1 MTSGKTLIVIV
12 GPTAIGKTS
21 LSIAFAKAYQTQIL
35 SCDSRQF
42 YKEMTIGTAVPTA
55 EELAEAPHHFIQNL
69 SIHDNYSVGKFETDA
84 MELLSELFKTNNIV
98 VMVGGSALYEKA
110 VTHGLDDFPDVHP
123 DIIKELE
130 NDLEKTGI
138 KSFQETLKTIDPEYY
153 KEVDLENP
161 RRLIRAISIYQSS
174 GITYSSLRSQKKSNR
189 PFNVVKIGLEAPR
202 EELYDRIN
210 QRVDLM
216 LEIGLENE
224 AKALYPFKNLNAL
237 QTVGYQEF
245 YGHYDGKY
253 NLEEAIR
260 LIKRNTRRFAKRQ
273 LTWYRKDPDVTWFP
287 YRTRHTDIIQRV
299 RKELMG

>member
-1 MTSGKTLIVIV
+1 
-12 GPTAIGKTS
+12 
-21 LSIAFAKAYQTQIL
+21 
-35 SCDSRQF
+35 
-42 YKEMTIGTAVPTA
+42 MTIGTAVPTA

-69 SIHDNYSVGKFETDA
+69 SIKDTYSVGDFEKDA
-84 MELLSELFKTNNIV
+84 MAVLSDLFLTKDVV

-123 DIIKELE
+123 DIIKQLE
-130 NDLEKTGI
+130 DDLEEKGI
-138 KSFQETLKTIDPEYY
+138 QSLQEVLKTIDPEYY

-161 RRLIRAISIYQSS
+161 RRLIRAISIYKSG

-210 QRVDLM
+210 KRVDLM
-216 LEIGLENE
+216 LELGLENE

-245 YGHYDGKY
+245 YGHYDGNY
-253 NLEEAIR
+253 DLQEAIR

-287 YRTRHTDIIQRV
+287 YRTRHTDIVQRV
-299 RKELMG
+299 RKELMGY